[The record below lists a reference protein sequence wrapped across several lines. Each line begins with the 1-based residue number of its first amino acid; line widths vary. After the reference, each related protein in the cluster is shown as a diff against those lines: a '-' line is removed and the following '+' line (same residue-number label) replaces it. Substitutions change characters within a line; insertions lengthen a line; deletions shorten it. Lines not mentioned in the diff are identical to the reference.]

1 MISFPT
7 GRRAATIVSLAAA
20 ISLAGCSGGSKVR
33 SASAPPPSARWQGS
47 KDVAKVIELLNAG
60 KPAEARKR
68 LTKVL
73 KSQPND
79 RVAASLLKQI
89 DVAPEILLGKR
100 SFDYVATPADSMSLL
115 AQRFLDDPMLFYAL
129 ARYNGIA
136 APGRLEPG
144 RKLRIPGTA
153 HSDAPRTERPPT
165 PRAATARPAPKP
177 TPPPRTAT
185 APVRAEPKPAVRTAN
200 PARARQ
206 LRAAGLE
213 QLNRGAID
221 RAVALLQQAS
231 QLDPA
236 NALIRRDLDRSI
248 RIQRTVRARS

>member
-1 MISFPT
+1 MTFHVA
-7 GRRAATIVSLAAA
+7 RRAATLLVLATATLLGGCATGPKVAA
-20 ISLAGCSGGSKVR
+20 RAE
-33 SASAPPPSARWQGS
+33 PNQEARWQGS
-47 KDVAKVIELLNAG
+47 KDVGKAIELLNAG
-60 KPAEARKR
+60 RPADARKK
-68 LTKVL
+68 LLKVL
-73 KSQPND
+73 KRQPGD
-79 RVAASLLKQI
+79 RIAASLLKQI

-100 SFDYVATPADSMSLL
+100 SFDYVAAPSDSMSLL
-115 AQRFLDDPMLFYAL
+115 AQRFLGDPMLFYAL
-129 ARYNGIA
+129 ARYNGVA
-136 APGRLEPG
+136 VPGRLEPG
-144 RKLRIPGTA
+144 QKLRIPGTA
-153 HSDAPRTERPPT
+153 RSETPRAERPAPPRPAVAKPAPRTP
-165 PRAATARPAPKP
+165 
-177 TPPPRTAT
+177 PPPRTA
-185 APVRAEPKPAVRTAN
+185 APVPRVEPKPAVRTAN